1 MSCQKFW
8 QLTLEKLIAPA
19 VPSSSQLIEVNFNS
33 THQHHNNSSNNI
45 NCLSRSN
52 TFSSG
57 AGKTGPGRVSPRRK
71 LPQIPPRAVSVTNN
85 DNIFTSSDT
94 KETDSRTRARSLC
107 RDINLLNKNQ
117 SRTHSQGGYFYNFD
131 EEKYSLNDS
140 GYPSYAGYGEET
152 CVDSPSATELLPKRN
167 SSNFLW
173 VDFNEKDKN
182 VVRRPKNHDRL
193 TNARKSSNRH
203 SAPPGTE
210 LSFISQGVRLFWA
223 LLFPFLRDMSY

>member
-1 MSCQKFW
+1 M
-8 QLTLEKLIAPA
+8 P
-19 VPSSSQLIEVNFNS
+19 SQLIEVNFNS
-33 THQHHNNSSNNI
+33 SSISDNVS
-45 NCLSRSN
+45 CLSRSN
-52 TFSSG
+52 TFSSSRSNTFSSS
-57 AGKTGPGRVSPRRK
+57 KTGTDRASPRRK
-71 LPQIPPRAVSVTNN
+71 LPQIPPRAVSVTS
-85 DNIFTSSDT
+85 NIFSSIDT
-94 KETDSRTRARSLC
+94 NQTDSRTRARSLC

-131 EEKYSLNDS
+131 EKYSLNDDNYSLNDESYSINGGKYSLNDS

-152 CVDSPSATELLPKRN
+152 SVDSPSSTELLPKRN

-173 VDFNEKDKN
+173 VDFNEKDKS

-210 LSFISQGVRLFWA
+210 
-223 LLFPFLRDMSY
+223 MSDHL